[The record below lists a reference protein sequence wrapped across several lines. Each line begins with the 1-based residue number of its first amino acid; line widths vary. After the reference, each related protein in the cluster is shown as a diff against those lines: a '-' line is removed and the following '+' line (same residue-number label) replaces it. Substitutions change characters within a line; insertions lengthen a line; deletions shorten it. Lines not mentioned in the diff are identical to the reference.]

1 MPKKEPITL
10 DGASFTSIKS
20 AQDHVRNLMKEIG
33 VCASVKERDAQ
44 YYGVQYYERVLAIAR
59 RHPNS
64 SKLDGVCDF
73 AIAYN
78 KLSRSALEVIIIK
91 EDGTTEDIS
100 LLNKCITCKLDT
112 QKASLASAFRY
123 SIDDQIKAFRKQA
136 TATQCE
142 LCNCVLSCAF
152 NGALN
157 GALSGLVH
165 VDHTVHFEQLVAD
178 FLSTYGKP
186 LPTTFVNSPD
196 GTHRHAFAP
205 NDQQVSNA
213 FYDYHKEHALLRLVC
228 SSCNLSRPKW
238 KQQP

>member
-1 MPKKEPITL
+1 MHKQTGAMPKKEPITL

-33 VCASVKERDAQ
+33 VCASVKERGAE
-44 YYGVQYYERVLAIAR
+44 YYERVLAIAR

-136 TATQCE
+136 TATHCE
-142 LCNCVLSCAF
+142 LCNCVLSAH
-152 NGALN
+152 
-157 GALSGLVH
+157 SGLVH

-178 FLSTYGKP
+178 FLSTYGQP

-196 GTHRHAFAP
+196 DTHRHAFAP
-205 NDQQVSNA
+205 SDQQVSNA

-238 KQQP
+238 KQQ

>member
-33 VCASVKERDAQ
+33 VCASVKKRD
-44 YYGVQYYERVLAIAR
+44 VQYFERVLAIAR

-64 SKLDGVCDF
+64 SKLHGVCDF

-142 LCNCVLSCAF
+142 LCNCVLSAH
-152 NGALN
+152 
-157 GALSGLVH
+157 SSLVH

-178 FLSTYGKP
+178 FLSTYGQP

-196 GTHRHAFAP
+196 DTHRHAFAP
-205 NDQQVSNA
+205 SDQQVSNA

-238 KQQP
+238 KQQ

>member
-33 VCASVKERDAQ
+33 VCASVKERD
-44 YYGVQYYERVLAIAR
+44 VQYYERVLAIAR

-136 TATQCE
+136 TATHCE
-142 LCNCVLSCAF
+142 LCNCVLSAH
-152 NGALN
+152 
-157 GALSGLVH
+157 SGLVH

-178 FLSTYGKP
+178 FLSTYGQP

-196 GTHRHAFAP
+196 DTHRHAFAP

>member
-1 MPKKEPITL
+1 MSRRTQTGAMPKKEPITL

-33 VCASVKERDAQ
+33 VCASVKERDVQ
-44 YYGVQYYERVLAIAR
+44 YYGRVLAIAR
-59 RHPNS
+59 RHPKS

-73 AIAYN
+73 AIAHN

-142 LCNCVLSCAF
+142 LCNCVLSAH
-152 NGALN
+152 
-157 GALSGLVH
+157 SGLVH

-178 FLSTYGKP
+178 FLSTYGQP
-186 LPTTFVNSPD
+186 LPTTFVSIATPLRPVTNRYP
-196 GTHRHAFAP
+196 THSTTTTRNTRSCGWCAP
-205 NDQQVSNA
+205 VATCPGRSG
-213 FYDYHKEHALLRLVC
+213 
-228 SSCNLSRPKW
+228 SSSRS
-238 KQQP
+238 